1 MSEGLSAMARTGR
14 HAAHVTAATAAG
26 FYPAL
31 HLLDRPVAGV
41 YALFTP
47 IAFGILSPLPGAGRE
62 RAAIVLR
69 AVPAAA
75 VLVALGTVLA
85 AGTRPAVAGM
95 LAVGFALAFGAACGP
110 RIAGAAPGLQLFYI
124 LACFPPYEPGTLPQ
138 RLAGLVAGGA
148 LLALAEAVFFP
159 DAPEPPYRGR
169 IADAL
174 DLAARAAAGV
184 ARGRGPD
191 PETAGRLG
199 AAGREL
205 RLSRVPAGARP
216 TGAGRTDRALAQ
228 AGAATRRLLD
238 QLALLA
244 AHDPA
249 PGDTVSADLLRGV
262 AASCTETADALRRGG
277 RGRRGRPLPGP
288 QLLEEMVADFLK
300 ARGARADGPAG
311 AADGRTVLVRR
322 STVLT
327 AAVSAVTVRTA
338 ASLALGGRERLHGL
352 PREQFWYA
360 AEGTARL
367 LAVRIRGN
375 LTRRSVVF
383 QNALRTA
390 LGLALARLVAGSL
403 DLSHGFWVLL
413 AVLTLGR
420 TTAGATWSA
429 VRAAAAGTLAGAFA
443 AGLLIV
449 GAGGASAVYAV
460 LLVPMMLV
468 AFTLGPLG
476 GPARGQGLFT
486 LVVAT
491 AFAQIAPVTWRL
503 AEARL
508 VDVLTGSAIG
518 LLCGLLA
525 WPAGA
530 RAEIR
535 YGMSGLLR
543 AAAPVVRATTAAVTD
558 GSGEGAP
565 RAGSGKDVV
574 PAGDAKGAGPAG
586 SASPGV
592 RLTLHRLRI
601 AEAVYAQ
608 YRTEPAADAD
618 GAAHDWL
625 AVLDHGARTLVGAYW
640 LPRTD
645 GMPGLPPDARRWA
658 RETAEE
664 VVAATVRAAGF
675 PPGGV
680 RVRPAPLPPEVAE
693 RVPAPLLAPLT
704 DVEVWLRALAS
715 DLEAGSPPA
724 PGDRPEDLTDRM
736 DRSDRTDRPG
746 DQPARCT
753 TASHSS
759 ASADLA

>member
-1 MSEGLSAMARTGR
+1 MAEGLSAVARTGR

-31 HLLDRPVAGV
+31 YLLDRPVAGV

-62 RAAIVLR
+62 RAATVLR

-75 VLVALGTVLA
+75 VLVVLGTVLA
-85 AGTRPAVAGM
+85 VGTWPAVAGM
-95 LAVGFALAFGAACGP
+95 LAVGFALAFGAVCGP

-138 RLAGLVAGGA
+138 RLAGLAVGGA
-148 LLALAEAVFFP
+148 LLTLAEAFLFP
-159 DAPEPPYRGR
+159 DAPEPSYRER

-174 DLAARAAAGV
+174 DAAARAASGV
-184 ARGRGPD
+184 VRGEGPD
-191 PETAGRLG
+191 PEEAGRLG

-205 RLSRVPAGARP
+205 RLSRLPAGARP

-238 QLALLA
+238 QLALLT
-244 AHDPA
+244 AHVPA
-249 PGDTVSADLLRGV
+249 PGDTVSADLLRGI
-262 AASCTETADALRRGG
+262 AASCTETATALRRGRRERG
-277 RGRRGRPLPGP
+277 RGRVLAGP

-300 ARGARADGPAG
+300 ARGG
-311 AADGRTVLVRR
+311 ASDGREPVPRAVLVRR

-367 LAVRIRGN
+367 VAVRIRGN

-403 DLSHGFWVLL
+403 DLTHGFWVLL

-449 GAGGASAVYAV
+449 GAGGASGVYAA

-535 YGMSGLLR
+535 YAMSGLLR
-543 AAAPVVRATTAAVTD
+543 AAAPLVRAASAAVTD
-558 GSGEGAP
+558 GGGAP
-565 RAGSGKDVV
+565 PD
-574 PAGDAKGAGPAG
+574 GP
-586 SASPGV
+586 SPGV
-592 RLTLHRLRI
+592 RLALHRLRI
-601 AEAVYAQ
+601 AEAAYAQ
-608 YRTEPAADAD
+608 YRTEPAADAS

-625 AVLDHGARTLVGAYW
+625 AVLDHGSRTLVGAYW

-658 RETAEE
+658 REAAEE
-664 VVAATVRAAGF
+664 VVTATVRAAGF
-675 PPGGV
+675 PPDGV
-680 RVRPAPLPPEVAE
+680 RVRPAPLPPEVAA
-693 RVPAPLLAPLT
+693 RVPVPLLAPLT
-704 DVEVWLRALAS
+704 DVEVWLHALAH
-715 DLEAGSPPA
+715 DLEAGSGA
-724 PGDRPEDLTDRM
+724 RPEGG
-736 DRSDRTDRPG
+736 S
-746 DQPARCT
+746 
-753 TASHSS
+753 
-759 ASADLA
+759 

>member
-62 RAAIVLR
+62 RAATVLR

-148 LLALAEAVFFP
+148 LLALAEAVFLP

-184 ARGRGPD
+184 VRGRGPD
-191 PETAGRLG
+191 PEAAGRLG

-277 RGRRGRPLPGP
+277 RERRGRPLPGP

-311 AADGRTVLVRR
+311 AAGGRTVLVRR

-449 GAGGASAVYAV
+449 GAGGASDVYAA

-543 AAAPVVRATTAAVTD
+543 AAAPVVRTTAAAVTD
-558 GSGEGAP
+558 GSG
-565 RAGSGKDVV
+565 KDAV

-608 YRTEPAADAD
+608 YRTEPASDAD

-675 PPGGV
+675 PPEGV

-704 DVEVWLRALAS
+704 DVEVWLRALAR
-715 DLEAGSPPA
+715 DLEACSPPK
-724 PGDRPEDLTDRM
+724 
-736 DRSDRTDRPG
+736 SG
-746 DQPARCT
+746 DQPARYT

>member
-1 MSEGLSAMARTGR
+1 MAEGLSAVARTGR

-31 HLLDRPVAGV
+31 YLLDRPVAGV

-62 RAAIVLR
+62 RAATVLR
-69 AVPAAA
+69 ALPAAA

-85 AGTRPAVAGM
+85 VGTWPAVAGM
-95 LAVGFALAFGAACGP
+95 LAVGFALAFGTACGP

-124 LACFPPYEPGTLPQ
+124 LACFPPYAPGTLPQ
-138 RLAGLVAGGA
+138 RLIGLAVGGA
-148 LLALAEAVFFP
+148 LLALAEAVLFP
-159 DAPEPPYRGR
+159 DAPEAPYRER
-169 IADAL
+169 IAGAL
-174 DLAARAAAGV
+174 DLAARAAAGA
-184 ARGRGPD
+184 ARGEEPD
-191 PETAGRLG
+191 PEAAGRLE

-205 RLSRVPAGARP
+205 RLSRLPAGARP

-244 AHDPA
+244 AHVPA
-249 PGDTVSADLLRGV
+249 PGDTVSADLLRGT
-262 AASCTETADALRRGG
+262 AASCAETAAALRRGARG
-277 RGRRGRPLPGP
+277 RGPRGRVLAGP

-300 ARGARADGPAG
+300 ARGGASGGREPVPRA
-311 AADGRTVLVRR
+311 VLVRR

-360 AEGTARL
+360 AEGPARL
-367 LAVRIRGN
+367 VAVRIRGN

-403 DLSHGFWVLL
+403 DLTHGFWVLL

-449 GAGGASAVYAV
+449 GAGGASAVYAA

-476 GPARGQGLFT
+476 GPSWGQGLFT

-535 YGMSGLLR
+535 YAMSGLLR
-543 AAAPVVRATTAAVTD
+543 AAAPLVRATATAVTD
-558 GSGEGAP
+558 GGGRDAAT
-565 RAGSGKDVV
+565 AGSGMPTAGSGV
-574 PAGDAKGAGPAG
+574 PTAGSDTTPPGSDMPTDGSDMPPAG
-586 SASPGV
+586 SGVPPAGSGVTPSGPSPGV

-601 AEAVYAQ
+601 AEAAYAQ
-608 YRTEPAADAD
+608 YRTEPAADAA

-625 AVLDHGARTLVGAYW
+625 AVLDHGSRTLVGAYW

-658 RETAEE
+658 REAAEE
-664 VVAATVRAAGF
+664 VVTATVRAAGF
-675 PPGGV
+675 PPDGV
-680 RVRPAPLPPEVAE
+680 RVRPASLPPEVAE
-693 RVPAPLLAPLT
+693 RVPVPLLASLT
-704 DVEVWLRALAS
+704 DVEVWLRALAR
-715 DLEAGSPPA
+715 DLEAGSPP
-724 PGDRPEDLTDRM
+724 RPEDT
-736 DRSDRTDRPG
+736 P
-746 DQPARCT
+746 
-753 TASHSS
+753 
-759 ASADLA
+759 

>member
-1 MSEGLSAMARTGR
+1 MAERLSAAARTGR

-31 HLLDRPVAGV
+31 HLLDRPVAGI

-62 RAAIVLR
+62 RAATVLR

-75 VLVALGTVLA
+75 VLVVLGTVLA
-85 AGTRPAVAGM
+85 VGTWPAVAGM

-138 RLAGLVAGGA
+138 RLAGLVVGGA

-159 DAPEPPYRGR
+159 DAPEPSYRGR

-184 ARGRGPD
+184 VRGEGPD
-191 PETAGRLG
+191 PGTAGRLG

-205 RLSRVPAGARP
+205 RLSRLPAGSRP

-249 PGDTVSADLLRGV
+249 PGDTVSAELLRGI
-262 AASCTETADALRRGG
+262 AANCTETAEALRG
-277 RGRRGRPLPGP
+277 GRRGRPLPGP
-288 QLLEEMVADFLK
+288 QLLEEMIADFLK
-300 ARGARADGPAG
+300 ARGASAESTGARAGSPDPPAPTL
-311 AADGRTVLVRR
+311 RTVLVRR

-367 LAVRIRGN
+367 VAVRVRGN

-403 DLSHGFWVLL
+403 DLTHGFWVLL

-449 GAGGASAVYAV
+449 GAGGASDVYAA

-476 GPARGQGLFT
+476 GPSWGQGLFT

-558 GSGEGAP
+558 GTGEGA
-565 RAGSGKDVV
+565 V
-574 PAGDAKGAGPAG
+574 PAGEAKGAGPAG

-608 YRTEPAADAD
+608 YRTEPAADAA
-618 GAAHDWL
+618 GSAHDWL
-625 AVLDHGARTLVGAYW
+625 AVLDYGSRTLVGAYW

-645 GMPGLPPDARRWA
+645 GMPGLPADARRWA
-658 RETAEE
+658 HETAEE
-664 VVAATVRAAGF
+664 VVAAAVRAAGF
-675 PPGGV
+675 PPDGV

-704 DVEVWLRALAS
+704 DVEVWLHALAR
-715 DLEAGSPPA
+715 DLEAGSP
-724 PGDRPEDLTDRM
+724 REPEDRRDRR
-736 DRSDRTDRPG
+736 DRRDRPG
-746 DQPARCT
+746 GQPARCT

>member
-1 MSEGLSAMARTGR
+1 MAEGLSAVARTGR

-31 HLLDRPVAGV
+31 YLLDRPVAGI

-47 IAFGILSPLPGAGRE
+47 IAFGILSPLPGAGRD
-62 RAAIVLR
+62 RAATVLR

-75 VLVALGTVLA
+75 VLVVLGTVLA
-85 AGTRPAVAGM
+85 VGTWPAVAGM

-110 RIAGAAPGLQLFYI
+110 RTAGAAPGLQLFYI
-124 LACFPPYEPGTLPQ
+124 LACFPPYEPETLPQ
-138 RLAGLVAGGA
+138 RLVGLAVGGA
-148 LLALAEAVFFP
+148 LLALAEAFLFP
-159 DAPEPPYRGR
+159 DAPEPSYRGR

-174 DLAARAAAGV
+174 DAAARAASGV
-184 ARGRGPD
+184 VRGEGPD

-205 RLSRVPAGARP
+205 RLSRLPAGARP

-244 AHDPA
+244 AHVPA
-249 PGDTVSADLLRGV
+249 PGDTVSADLLRGI
-262 AASCTETADALRRGG
+262 AASCTETAGALRRGD
-277 RGRRGRPLPGP
+277 RGRRGRVLAGP

-300 ARGARADGPAG
+300 VRGG
-311 AADGRTVLVRR
+311 AAAGPEPAPRAVLVRR

-360 AEGTARL
+360 AAGPARL

-429 VRAAAAGTLAGAFA
+429 VRSAAAGTLAGAFA

-449 GAGGASAVYAV
+449 GAGGASGVYAA

-535 YGMSGLLR
+535 YAMSALLR
-543 AAAPVVRATTAAVTD
+543 SAAPLVRATAAAVTD
-558 GSGEGAP
+558 GSGRVAAP
-565 RAGSGKDVV
+565 A
-574 PAGDAKGAGPAG
+574 PALAGPPASPG
-586 SASPGV
+586 DPGNPGPPSPGV

-601 AEAVYAQ
+601 AEAAYAQ
-608 YRTEPAADAD
+608 YRTEPAASAA
-618 GAAHDWL
+618 GTAHDWL
-625 AVLDHGARTLVGAYW
+625 AVLDHGSRTLVGAYW

-645 GMPGLPPDARRWA
+645 GMPGLPPEARRWA
-658 RETAEE
+658 REAAEE
-664 VVAATVRAAGF
+664 VAAATVRAAGF
-675 PPGGV
+675 PPDGV
-680 RVRPAPLPPEVAE
+680 RAGPAPLPPEVAE

-704 DVEVWLRALAS
+704 DVEVWLRALAR
-715 DLEAGSPPA
+715 DLEAGASPQA
-724 PGDRPEDLTDRM
+724 PQAP
-736 DRSDRTDRPG
+736 
-746 DQPARCT
+746 
-753 TASHSS
+753 
-759 ASADLA
+759 

>member
-1 MSEGLSAMARTGR
+1 MAEGLSAVARTGR

-31 HLLDRPVAGV
+31 YLLDRPVAGV

-62 RAAIVLR
+62 RAATVLR

-75 VLVALGTVLA
+75 VLVVLGTVLA
-85 AGTRPAVAGM
+85 VGTWPAVAGM
-95 LAVGFALAFGAACGP
+95 LAVGFALAFGAVCGP

-138 RLAGLVAGGA
+138 RLAGLAVGGA
-148 LLALAEAVFFP
+148 LLALAEAFLFP
-159 DAPEPPYRGR
+159 DAPEPSYRER

-174 DLAARAAAGV
+174 DTAARAAAGV
-184 ARGRGPD
+184 VRGEGPD
-191 PETAGRLG
+191 PAAAERLG

-205 RLSRVPAGARP
+205 RLSRLPAGARP

-228 AGAATRRLLD
+228 AGAAARRLLD

-244 AHDPA
+244 AHVPA
-249 PGDTVSADLLRGV
+249 PGDTVSADLLRGI
-262 AASCTETADALRRGG
+262 AASCAETAAALRRG
-277 RGRRGRPLPGP
+277 RWRRGRVLAGP

-300 ARGARADGPAG
+300 ARGG
-311 AADGRTVLVRR
+311 AFDGREPVPRAVLVRR

-367 LAVRIRGN
+367 VAVRVRGN

-403 DLSHGFWVLL
+403 DLTHGFWVLL

-449 GAGGASAVYAV
+449 GAGGASGVYAA

-535 YGMSGLLR
+535 YAMSGLLR
-543 AAAPVVRATTAAVTD
+543 AAAPLVRAASAAVTD
-558 GSGEGAP
+558 GGGASP
-565 RAGSGKDVV
+565 D
-574 PAGDAKGAGPAG
+574 GP
-586 SASPGV
+586 SPGV
-592 RLTLHRLRI
+592 RLALHRLRI
-601 AEAVYAQ
+601 AEAAYAQ
-608 YRTEPAADAD
+608 YRTEPAADGS

-625 AVLDHGARTLVGAYW
+625 AVLDHGSRTLVGAYW

-658 RETAEE
+658 REAAEE

-675 PPGGV
+675 PPDGV
-680 RVRPAPLPPEVAE
+680 RVRPAPLPPEVAA
-693 RVPAPLLAPLT
+693 RVPVPLLAPLT
-704 DVEVWLRALAS
+704 DVEVWLHALAR
-715 DLEAGSPPA
+715 DLEAGSGA
-724 PGDRPEDLTDRM
+724 RPEEAPLPERAG
-736 DRSDRTDRPG
+736 P
-746 DQPARCT
+746 
-753 TASHSS
+753 
-759 ASADLA
+759 

>member
-1 MSEGLSAMARTGR
+1 MARTGR

-31 HLLDRPVAGV
+31 HLLDRPVAGI

-62 RAAIVLR
+62 RAATVLR

-75 VLVALGTVLA
+75 VLVVLGTVLA
-85 AGTRPAVAGM
+85 VGTWPAVAGM
-95 LAVGFALAFGAACGP
+95 LAVGFALAFGSACGP

-138 RLAGLVAGGA
+138 RLVGLAVGGA
-148 LLALAEAVFFP
+148 FLALAEAVLFP
-159 DAPEPPYRGR
+159 DAPEPPYRTR

-174 DLAARAAAGV
+174 DLAARAASGV
-184 ARGRGPD
+184 VRGEGPD
-191 PETAGRLG
+191 PGTAARLG

-205 RLSRVPAGARP
+205 RLSRLPAGARP

-244 AHDPA
+244 GHAPA
-249 PGDTVSADLLRGV
+249 PGDTASAELLRGI
-262 AASCTETADALRRGG
+262 AASCAETAAALRRGRRRRAG
-277 RGRRGRPLPGP
+277 RVLVGP
-288 QLLEEMVADFLK
+288 QLLEELVADFLK
-300 ARGARADGPAG
+300 SRAG
-311 AADGRTVLVRR
+311 APAPRGVLVRR

-338 ASLALGGRERLHGL
+338 ASLALGGRERLYGL

-360 AEGTARL
+360 AEGPARL
-367 LAVRIRGN
+367 TAVRIRGN

-449 GAGGASAVYAV
+449 GAGGSSAVYAA

-476 GPARGQGLFT
+476 GPAWGQGLFT

-535 YGMSGLLR
+535 YAMSGLLR
-543 AAAPVVRATTAAVTD
+543 AAAPLVRATATAVT
-558 GSGEGAP
+558 EG
-565 RAGSGKDVV
+565 AGSGK
-574 PAGDAKGAGPAG
+574 GGAGENGTVRSGAG
-586 SASPGV
+586 RSTAADGSPSPGV

-601 AEAVYAQ
+601 AEAAYAQ
-608 YRTEPAADAD
+608 YRTEPAPDAAE
-618 GAAHDWL
+618 AARDWL
-625 AVLDHGARTLVGAYW
+625 AVLDHGSRTLVGAYW

-645 GMPGLPPDARRWA
+645 GMPGLPPEVRRWA
-658 RETAEE
+658 REAAEE
-664 VVAATVRAAGF
+664 VAAATVRAAGF
-675 PPGGV
+675 PPDGV

-704 DVEVWLRALAS
+704 DVEVWLRALAR
-715 DLEAGSPPA
+715 DLEAGSPP
-724 PGDRPEDLTDRM
+724 E
-736 DRSDRTDRPG
+736 PG
-746 DQPARCT
+746 DQPARYT

>member
-1 MSEGLSAMARTGR
+1 MAEGLSAVARTGR

-31 HLLDRPVAGV
+31 YLLDRPVAGI

-47 IAFGILSPLPGAGRE
+47 IAFGILSPLPGAGRD
-62 RAAIVLR
+62 RAATVLR

-85 AGTRPAVAGM
+85 VGTWPAVAGM

-110 RIAGAAPGLQLFYI
+110 RTAGAAPGLQLFYI

-138 RLAGLVAGGA
+138 RLVGLVVGGA
-148 LLALAEAVFFP
+148 LLALAEAVLFP
-159 DAPEPPYRGR
+159 DAPEPSYRGR

-174 DLAARAAAGV
+174 DAAARAASGV
-184 ARGRGPD
+184 VRGRVPD
-191 PETAGRLG
+191 PEAAGRLG
-199 AAGREL
+199 AAGRGL
-205 RLSRVPAGARP
+205 RLSRLPAGARP

-244 AHDPA
+244 AHVPA
-249 PGDTVSADLLRGV
+249 PGDTVSADLLRGI
-262 AASCTETADALRRGG
+262 AASCTETATALRKGG
-277 RGRRGRPLPGP
+277 RARRGRVLPGP

-300 ARGARADGPAG
+300 ARGG
-311 AADGRTVLVRR
+311 AAAGPEPVPRAVLVRR

-360 AEGTARL
+360 AAGPVRL
-367 LAVRIRGN
+367 VAVRVRGN

-429 VRAAAAGTLAGAFA
+429 VRSAAAGTLAGAFA

-449 GAGGASAVYAV
+449 GAGGASDVYAA

-468 AFTLGPLG
+468 AFALGPLG

-535 YGMSGLLR
+535 YAMSALLR
-543 AAAPVVRATTAAVTD
+543 SAAPVVRATAAAVTD
-558 GSGEGAP
+558 GSGEGGSREERDGSAADGSGKEEIGSSADGSG
-565 RAGSGKDVV
+565 RDGSGKDRA
-574 PAGDAKGAGPAG
+574 PAGPPTPP
-586 SASPGV
+586 SAPGNPSPGV

-601 AEAVYAQ
+601 AEAAYAQ
-608 YRTEPAADAD
+608 YRTEPAAS
-618 GAAHDWL
+618 GPEAAHDWL
-625 AVLDHGARTLVGAYW
+625 AVLDHGSRTLVGAYW

-645 GMPGLPPDARRWA
+645 GMPGLPPEARRWA
-658 RETAEE
+658 REAAEE

-675 PPGGV
+675 PPDGV
-680 RVRPAPLPPEVAE
+680 RAEPAPLPPEVAE

-704 DVEVWLRALAS
+704 DVEVWLRALAR
-715 DLEAGSPPA
+715 DLETGTGPQARQA
-724 PGDRPEDLTDRM
+724 PQAQDVP
-736 DRSDRTDRPG
+736 
-746 DQPARCT
+746 
-753 TASHSS
+753 
-759 ASADLA
+759 